1 MYGKFKWGNELP
13 KEKHIGG
20 GGGLSARIR
29 VHLYPVQ
36 SKHNYRVRG
45 MKSRVF
51 LDVPETGVRITV
63 FTFDLNLISLF
74 SLEILVIIK
83 HYAE

>member
-1 MYGKFKWGNELP
+1 MESLSGAMNFP
-13 KEKHIGG
+13 KRNTLV